1 MEMLREK
8 HPVKQ
13 NQKNSESSPLQ
24 NKEVSVVGR
33 SWCCN
38 PPTNPCCPEINL
50 LSDDTILI
58 NDDYGNSIKLDRDSI
73 KDVISK
79 VSKIL
84 Q

>member
-1 MEMLREK
+1 MNRD
-8 HPVKQ
+8 
-13 NQKNSESSPLQ
+13 QKNVESNHLTQ
-24 NKEVSVVGR
+24 NYQSKELSVVGR
-33 SWCCN
+33 AWCCN

-50 LSDDTILI
+50 LSDDTIVI
-58 NDDYGNSIKLDRDSI
+58 KDDYGDSIKLDRDSI

>member
-1 MEMLREK
+1 MNQHQK
-8 HPVKQ
+8 HLESNHLTQ
-13 NQKNSESSPLQ
+13 NYQS
-24 NKEVSVVGR
+24 KELSVVGR
-33 SWCCN
+33 AWCCN

-50 LSDDTILI
+50 LSDDTIVI
-58 NDDYGNSIKLDRDSI
+58 KDDYGDSIKLDRDSI